1 MIRLK
6 RRGLED
12 FENKKTILWITTRK
26 KQILN
31 EYIILQMNGTDI
43 IFSALS
49 SQPENLQIE
58 LQAEQQNEYEKEYL
72 EADLVSRIRTR
83 NPSTNNF
90 TIKSTTNIDT
100 RRNCEP
106 LINQDEDI
114 KKNTCK
120 KTGTNLMKYFYLK
133 RFIQRIRNNR
143 TKLSNVNENH
153 IKLINDNSSDSQ
165 VMIQI
170 LKLNNHQHFQIRN
183 VTKLFRDSTLSS
195 HEHPFLIWIR
205 EKYQQSRKSIYEILS
220 KIPQVHPESLKK
232 IVWDYFTIVFR
243 LLLLILIPLEIAYN
257 PQILF
262 EKLLGLTVTII
273 IILIVDNILRLNT
286 ICYLSGQAVYDRW
299 KIIQVNLNLQ
309 TISDFALIFLLI
321 YFTKNEGNQFKY
333 LVLLI
338 SLTQHYQINQTLQK
352 SEESQYFTKKQKAF
366 INLFKLIIYLIY
378 VLHLFS
384 CIWFFNS
391 SLNQGNSWIIFKELD
406 HQQWQLQ
413 YLEAFYFAIV
423 TMLTIGYGDN
433 IPKTW
438 NEKIV
443 AIFFILSACLW
454 FSYSINAIGTIIKEI
469 NQHFMERSR
478 KIRVI
483 NRYMHQR
490 NIPFSLQY
498 RIREYLTF
506 RWKEEAEID
515 LQQEETL
522 LNELSEELKQD
533 LKKQANN
540 VFFKHCDFLFKNF
553 SLELQN
559 SLSPF
564 IKRKIIQPQNTFSI
578 YTLSE
583 VYQPHLCFVEQ
594 GQLQYQNILNV
605 SLKSVQNQGQFL
617 EVSEFI
623 EENDNAQTF
632 KAIGYVS
639 LLVLSKSDFVS
650 IIRQYPKDY
659 QKYCNLKDQFVLQ
672 VNPKHLLFGQYCA
685 ACNINTHGLKECPNL
700 SLSIDRELI
709 VKRYQYSYDQ
719 HRRYTRRSKKR
730 GKTSFSTRCDR
741 EIIEQFAIYFQNE
754 QPKLVQ
760 NQLSKQLTQEQDFD
774 DGKSDINDQSPI
786 NKTFHFKRQ
795 ESIQLPRCSLQSGE
809 AISIQKQ
816 INVNDSIVSS
826 ENTSIQNLKLSTRQQ
841 CMITTNKFMT
851 AKLSKYKKMCS
862 QQNQRIP
869 LIDTDESLK
878 IDMQDC
884 IYQNIELLYNK
895 IFNEETIIPIDRSIY
910 DLQILYFSLKAQ
922 QGIEQF
928 EVVKNFSSYMVNH
941 NIENIILQIEQKYHT
956 LLMKPITQL
965 IRFMYYPYEFIM
977 KFQKIKTQR
986 LKLLNFYKKRSFK
999 NLKQKPSKINDLVRK
1014 WETPRKSYR
1023 FSVIIPNDE

>member
-1 MIRLK
+1 
-6 RRGLED
+6 
-12 FENKKTILWITTRK
+12 
-26 KQILN
+26 
-31 EYIILQMNGTDI
+31 MNGTDI

-72 EADLVSRIRTR
+72 EADLCSRIRTR
-83 NPSTNNF
+83 NPSSNNF

-106 LINQDEDI
+106 LINQDDDN
-114 KKNTCK
+114 KKNICK

-143 TKLSNVNENH
+143 TKLQNVNENH

-165 VMIQI
+165 FMMQI
-170 LKLNNHQHFQIRN
+170 LKLNNHPHFQIRN
-183 VTKLFRDSTLSS
+183 VTKLFRENTLSS
-195 HEHPFLIWIR
+195 HEHAFIIWMR
-205 EKYQQSRKSIYEILS
+205 EKTQQSRKYIYEILS
-220 KIPQVHPESLKK
+220 KIPQIHPESLKK
-232 IVWDYFTIVFR
+232 IVWDYWTILFR
-243 LLLLILIPLEIAYN
+243 LLLLIMIPLEIAYQ
-257 PQILF
+257 PQFLF
-262 EKLLGLTVTII
+262 DKSMGLTISII
-273 IILIVDNILRLNT
+273 FILIIDNILRFNT

-299 KIIQVNLNLQ
+299 QITQVNLNFQ
-309 TISDFALIFLLI
+309 TFSDLALIFLLI
-321 YFTKNEGNQFKY
+321 YFLQNEGNQFQY
-333 LVLLI
+333 LMLLI

-366 INLFKLIIYLIY
+366 INLFKLLIYLIY

-391 SLNQGNSWIIFKELD
+391 SLNYGNSWIILKELD

-433 IPKTW
+433 VPKTW

-469 NQHFMERSR
+469 NLHFMERSK

-578 YTLSE
+578 YTLSDF
-583 VYQPHLCFVEQ
+583 YQPHLCFVEQ
-594 GQLQYQNILNV
+594 GQLQYQNVLNV

-617 EVSEFI
+617 EVQEFI
-623 EENDNAQTF
+623 EENDNSQTF

-639 LLVLSKSDFVS
+639 LLVLSKSDFIS

-659 QKYCNLKDQFVLQ
+659 QKYCNLRDQFILQ
-672 VNPKHLLFGQYCA
+672 INRQHLVFGQYCA
-685 ACNINTHGLKECPNL
+685 ACNTNSHTLKECPNL
-700 SLSIDRELI
+700 SISLDRELI
-709 VKRYQYSYDQ
+709 IKRYQYTYEQ
-719 HRRYTRRSKKR
+719 QRKFRKRSKKR

-760 NQLSKQLTQEQDFD
+760 NQLSKQLTYEQDFD
-774 DGKSDINDQSPI
+774 DAKSDINEQSPI

-795 ESIQLPRCSLQSGE
+795 ESIQLPRYSLQSGE

-816 INVNDSIVSS
+816 NNINDSIASS
-826 ENTSIQNLKLSTRQQ
+826 ENNSIQNLKLSTRQQ
-841 CMITTNKFMT
+841 CMISTNKFMS

-862 QQNQRIP
+862 QQNPKIA

-878 IDMQDC
+878 IDIQDC
-884 IYQNIELLYNK
+884 IYQNIEQLYNK
-895 IFNEETIIPIDRSIY
+895 IFNEEAMIPIDRSIQ

-928 EVVKNFSSYMVNH
+928 EIVKNFSSYMINH
-941 NIENIILQIEQKYHT
+941 NIENIILQTEQKYHS
-956 LLMKPITQL
+956 LLLKPINQL

-999 NLKQKPSKINDLVRK
+999 NLKQKQSKINDLVRK